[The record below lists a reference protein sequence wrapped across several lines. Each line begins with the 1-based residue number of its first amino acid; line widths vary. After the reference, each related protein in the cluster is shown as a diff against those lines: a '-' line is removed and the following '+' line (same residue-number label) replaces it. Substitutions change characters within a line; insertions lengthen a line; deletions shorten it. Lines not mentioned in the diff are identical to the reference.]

1 MSELVAIN
9 GIVQARSQY
18 MVSGDNIVFHI
29 APPCGSRI
37 CILSEDGRSDY
48 EGTGDTYVYPGASNE
63 RTKYKQFMEDVYDK
77 RYNPTVKDALEKLK
91 VVMELVR

>member
-1 MSELVAIN
+1 MSELVAID

-29 APPCGSRI
+29 APPCGSRV
-37 CILSEDGRSDY
+37 CIMSEDSRFDY
-48 EGTGDTYVYPGASNE
+48 EGTGTTYVYPGASSE
-63 RTKYKQFMEDVYDK
+63 RTRYKQFMEDVYDK
-77 RYNPTVKDALEKLK
+77 RLNPSVKDALEKLK